1 MFQKILVAN
10 RGEIALRIICACKE
24 LGIATVAVYSEAD
37 RNSLHVKFAD
47 EAVCIGP
54 PRSSESY
61 LNIPQ
66 VISAAEI
73 TNVDAIHPGYGFL
86 SENPNF
92 AKVCEASEIT
102 FIGPRAEVIEMMGEK
117 DRARREVKTAGLPT
131 IPGSDGIIEGEEQ
144 LAQEA
149 EKIGYPLILKASA
162 GGGGRGMRVV
172 RSQSE
177 LLANYQAARSEAQ
190 QAFGNPDVYAEKFL
204 EHPRHIEFQ
213 VLGDQHGK
221 IIHLGEREC
230 SIQRRHQKLVE
241 ESPSPAMDARRRKE
255 LGAKVVRALEKI
267 NYTNAGTVE
276 FLMDQDGSL
285 YFIEMNTRIQVEH
298 PVTELVTGTDLV
310 KAQIRVAA
318 GEKVEDAVGEMFFS
332 GHAIE
337 CRINA
342 EDPETFVPSAGRI
355 TTFQSPGGTGVRVD
369 SAAYADA
376 VIPPFYDS
384 MIAKL
389 VVKGRDRAE
398 AIGRMKRALEMF
410 VIEGIKTS
418 IPLHR
423 RILAHPDFAAGKLD
437 THFIDRLLGNGG
449 K

>member
-10 RGEIALRIICACKE
+10 RGEIALRVICACKE

-37 RNSLHVKFAD
+37 RNSLHVRFAD

-86 SENPNF
+86 SENANF

-102 FIGPRAEVIEMMGEK
+102 FIGPTAEVIEMMGEK
-117 DRARREVKTAGLPT
+117 DRARREVKAAGLPT
-131 IPGSDGIIEGEEQ
+131 IPGSDGIVDGEEQ
-144 LAQEA
+144 LGKEA
-149 EKIGYPLILKASA
+149 ARIGYPLILKAVA

-172 RSQSE
+172 RNQGE
-177 LLANYQAARSEAQ
+177 LLSAYQTARSEAQ
-190 QAFGNPDVYAEKFL
+190 QAFGNPDVYAERFL

-230 SIQRRHQKLVE
+230 SIQRRHQKLIE
-241 ESPSPAMDARRRKE
+241 ESPSPGMDAKRRKD
-255 LGAKVVRALEKI
+255 LGMKVVRALEKI
-267 NYTNAGTVE
+267 GYTNAGTVE

-298 PVTELVTGTDLV
+298 PVTELVTGVDLI
-310 KAQIRVAA
+310 KAQIRIAA
-318 GEKVEDAVGEMFFS
+318 GERLEDAVGEMQFS

-342 EDPETFVPSAGRI
+342 EDPDTFVPSAGRI
-355 TTFQSPGGTGVRVD
+355 TTFQAPGGTGVRVD

-376 VIPPFYDS
+376 VIPPYYDS

-389 VVKGRDRAE
+389 IVKGRDRAE
-398 AIGRMKRALEMF
+398 AVGRMKRALEMF

-423 RILAHPDFAAGKLD
+423 RILADADFGAGKID
-437 THFIDRLLGNGG
+437 THFIERLLGTNG